1 MSLCHTVSYYSMV
14 RYPSTQSHH
23 IADQIFHPYDN
34 PITLN
39 PVKAPA
45 YLCWYSGVS
54 DLVEELWVSLCHTVS
69 YYSMVRY
76 PSTQSHIANQIF
88 QSYVKNVNLV
98 IVPAYLCW

>member
-34 PITLN
+34 SINVN

-45 YLCWYSGVS
+45 HLCWLSGVPN
-54 DLVEELWVSLCHTVS
+54 LVEEPWVSLCHTVS
-69 YYSMVRY
+69 YYSRARY
-76 PSTQSHIANQIF
+76 PSTAT
-88 QSYVKNVNLV
+88 SYS
-98 IVPAYLCW
+98 